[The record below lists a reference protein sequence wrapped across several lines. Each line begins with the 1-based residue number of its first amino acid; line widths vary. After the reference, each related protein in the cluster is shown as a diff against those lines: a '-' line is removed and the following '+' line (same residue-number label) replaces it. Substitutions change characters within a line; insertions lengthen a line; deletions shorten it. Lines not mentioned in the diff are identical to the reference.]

1 MILARLIAFTPDNNY
16 QNITDTLNSSL
27 YLLAPVFGNTVPFFI
42 VIFAVIAM
50 LIIDT
55 IMDNNYLFTQIYTRI
70 DLLKYFQHNY

>member
-1 MILARLIAFTPDNNY
+1 MVLL